1 MSFIFIL
8 ILVLINAFFVL
19 AEFAL
24 VKVRYAQVEIRAKE
38 GNSQAAIIQ
47 HILDHIDKYLATT
60 QVGITIMGMA
70 LWWAAETVLSDVLS
84 VVWPMRGIDVTSGIS
99 YTISFI
105 LVFVLITLF
114 QIIIGELTPKSIA
127 IRYSLESALI
137 IWLPLR
143 MLYILF
149 RPLTRLIGKISATI
163 MKTLGIDPDADD
175 QVHSEEELKM
185 LLAESQEWWAIHR
198 SEHELIQNVFDFDDR
213 TVKQIMCNVHDIVAI
228 DVKSNTDEIMKL
240 IAHEGYSRYPV
251 YDGDI
256 DTIIWVV
263 HATDIFKQYISTH
276 KVSLKNLLKQIHF
289 VPGVQKVHDLLKL
302 FQQSHKHMAV
312 VTSEFGTTLGLVSME
327 DILEELVGEIQDESD
342 NETPL
347 IEQIKDDEYLVD
359 AMIGIIDANDTLP
372 SPIPDHEWY
381 QTVSWYI
388 NHLWGRIPHEGQEMD
403 ADGYHIK
410 IVKRT
415 KQRVEL
421 VRMKVL

>member
-1 MSFIFIL
+1 M
-8 ILVLINAFFVL
+8 
-19 AEFAL
+19 
-24 VKVRYAQVEIRAKE
+24 
-38 GNSQAAIIQ
+38 
-47 HILDHIDKYLATT
+47 
-60 QVGITIMGMA
+60 
-70 LWWAAETVLSDVLS
+70 
-84 VVWPMRGIDVTSGIS
+84 SGIS

-127 IRYSLESALI
+127 IRYSLESAMI
-137 IWLPLR
+137 VALPLR
-143 MLYILF
+143 ILYVLF
-149 RPLTRLIGKISATI
+149 RPLTWLIGKVSSIV
-163 MKTLGIDPDADD
+163 MKSLGIDPDADE

-185 LLAESQEWWAIHR
+185 ILAESQEWWAIHR

-228 DVKSNTDEIMKL
+228 DVKSHTDEIMKL
-240 IAHEGYSRYPV
+240 IAHEWYSRYPV

-256 DTIIWVV
+256 DTIIEVV
-263 HATDIFKQYISTH
+263 HTTDIFKQYINTH

-289 VPGVQKVHDLLKL
+289 VPWVQKVHDLLKL
-302 FQQSHKHMAV
+302 FQQSHKYMAV
-312 VTSEFGTTLGLVSME
+312 VTSEFGTTLGIVSME

-359 AMIGIIDANDTLP
+359 AMIGIIDANDILP
-372 SPIPDHEWY
+372 SPIPDHDGY
-381 QTVSWYI
+381 QTISWYI